1 MMIRKILL
9 FVLLPLLGYGQ
20 DTVTWSLDL
29 PEFTVR
35 TAGKK
40 ESSAA
45 VINLIK
51 NNVVVSDGISSEYLK
66 KTPDRSV
73 GDALRRINGVTIQN
87 DRFVL
92 VRGLSDRYNFTLLNK
107 SVLPSSEPD
116 RRAFSFDIIP
126 SNMIDNVVV
135 NKSATPFLPGDFGGG
150 IIQVTT
156 KEVSDNFFNIGFGT
170 TYGNISTFKTF
181 KLVDFV
187 EFPSQFPSTYS
198 FRVGTNGDRRAF
210 TKLIDYS
217 PTQKS
222 FLSYPNLNGNVSAGY
237 EKDSWYFLASANARQ
252 SFSLNYIDR
261 NDYQSSTELAYQ
273 YQDTVFNQNSSING
287 LINLTYIDKNKFSLK
302 SMINR
307 QVERSFLNRTGENY
321 DNLQE
326 VRSTLSN
333 NTIKTN
339 INTQFE
345 GKIGNSDFVVG
356 HNLMLRD
363 QPDYRINPI
372 VRSLGSDDE
381 YSVAWRDSYRFWSIM
396 NENNITSSLN
406 HTIGSFKVG
415 GFHQKKFRD
424 FKARV
429 FRYDDSD
436 LLNEITNNT
445 DKYNADFDLYA
456 GYVSYDKEINHIRI
470 NGGLRTEYNLFDVS
484 TADFSGQKIN
494 VNREYLDFLPSLNL
508 TWTINKIKV
517 RYSFSKTLSRPEF
530 REVANF
536 AYYDFIRNA
545 QILGNTNLEKTDIF
559 NSDLKLEYY
568 PKNGE
573 NISICFFAKNFNNPI
588 EQIVAEGSVPSNLI
602 LTFTNPEFAI
612 LYGGEF
618 EIRKKITEKFDV
630 YSNLALINSSV
641 NVNGVSRQL
650 QGQSNYVINGG
661 INYKTG
667 KNTFNLS
674 YNRVG
679 DRISAVGFQG
689 YPDIFENSRDII
701 DFVYLRKINN
711 GEIKLSCSDILSQ
724 PTKFYQQINNRE
736 LIVTNNEQLISLTLN
751 LNL

>member
-9 FVLLPLLGYGQ
+9 FVLLPILSYGQ

-40 ESSAA
+40 ESSVA

-156 KEVSDNFFNIGFGT
+156 KEVSDNFFNVGYGT
-170 TYGNISTFKTF
+170 TYGSVSTFKTL

-222 FLSYPNLNGNVSAGY
+222 FSSYLNMNGNISAGY
-237 EKDSWYFLASANARQ
+237 EKDSWYFLASVNARQ
-252 SFSLNYIDR
+252 SFNLNYIDR
-261 NDYQSSTELAYQ
+261 KDYQSSTELAYQ
-273 YQDTVFNQNSSING
+273 YQDTVFNKNSSING

-302 SMINR
+302 SMVNHQI
-307 QVERSFLNRTGENY
+307 ERSFLNRTGENY

-333 NTIKTN
+333 NVRKTN

-345 GKIGNSDFVVG
+345 GKIGNTDFVVG

-381 YSVAWRDSYRFWSIM
+381 YSVAWRDSYRFWSVM
-396 NENNITSSLN
+396 DENNITSSLN
-406 HTIGSFKVG
+406 HNVGSFKVG
-415 GFHQKKFRD
+415 GFHQKKFRN

-445 DKYNADFDLYA
+445 DKYGADFDLYA
-456 GYVSYDKEINHIRI
+456 GYVSYDREIKNLRI

-508 TWTINKIKV
+508 TWTINKVKI

-545 QILGNTNLEKTDIF
+545 QILGNPSLEKTDIF
-559 NSDLKLEYY
+559 NSDLKFEYY

-573 NISICFFAKNFNNPI
+573 NISICFFAKNFINPI
-588 EQIVAEGSVPSNLI
+588 EQVVSEGSVPSNLI
-602 LTFTNPEFAI
+602 LTFMNPESAI

-618 EIRKKITEKFDV
+618 EVRKKVTEKFDV
-630 YSNLALINSSV
+630 YSNLALITSSV

-661 INYKTG
+661 VNYKTG

-689 YPDIFENSRDII
+689 YPDIFENSRDIV

>member
-1 MMIRKILL
+1 MIRKILL
-9 FVLLPLLGYGQ
+9 FVLLPLLSYGQ

-40 ESSAA
+40 ESSVA

-150 IIQVTT
+150 VIQVTT
-156 KEVSDNFFNIGFGT
+156 KEVSDNFFNVGYGT
-170 TYGNISTFKTF
+170 TYGSVSTFKTF

-222 FLSYPNLNGNVSAGY
+222 FLSYLNMNGNISAGY
-237 EKDSWYFLASANARQ
+237 EKDSWYFLASVNARQ
-252 SFSLNYIDR
+252 SFNLNYIDR
-261 NDYQSSTELAYQ
+261 KDYQSSTELAYQ
-273 YQDTVFNQNSSING
+273 YQDTVFNKNSSING

-302 SMINR
+302 SMVNHQI
-307 QVERSFLNRTGENY
+307 ERSFLNRTGENY

-333 NTIKTN
+333 NVRKTN

-345 GKIGNSDFVVG
+345 GKIGNTDFVVG

-381 YSVAWRDSYRFWSIM
+381 YSVAWRDSYRFWSVM
-396 NENNITSSLN
+396 DENNITSSLN
-406 HTIGSFKVG
+406 HNVGSFKVG
-415 GFHQKKFRD
+415 GFHQKKFRN

-445 DKYNADFDLYA
+445 DKYGADFDLYA
-456 GYVSYDKEINHIRI
+456 GYVSYDREIKNLRI

-508 TWTINKIKV
+508 TWTINKVKV

-545 QILGNTNLEKTDIF
+545 QILGNPSLEKTDIF
-559 NSDLKLEYY
+559 NSDLKFEYY

-588 EQIVAEGSVPSNLI
+588 EQVVSEGSVPSNLI
-602 LTFTNPEFAI
+602 LTFMNPESAI

-618 EIRKKITEKFDV
+618 EVRKKITEKFDV
-630 YSNLALINSSV
+630 YSNLALITSSV

-661 INYKTG
+661 VNYKTG

-689 YPDIFENSRDII
+689 YPDIFENSRDIV

-736 LIVTNNEQLISLTLN
+736 LIETNNEQLISLTLN

>member
-40 ESSAA
+40 ESSVA

-150 IIQVTT
+150 VIQVTT
-156 KEVSDNFFNIGFGT
+156 KEVSDNFFNVGYGT
-170 TYGNISTFKTF
+170 TYGSVSTFKNF

-222 FLSYPNLNGNVSAGY
+222 FLSYLNINGNVSAGY
-237 EKDSWYFLASANARQ
+237 EKDSWYFLASVNARQ
-252 SFSLNYIDR
+252 SFNLNYIDR
-261 NDYQSSTELAYQ
+261 KDYQSSTELAYQ

-302 SMINR
+302 SMVNHQI
-307 QVERSFLNRTGENY
+307 ERSFLNRTGENY

-333 NTIKTN
+333 NVRKTN

-345 GKIGNSDFVVG
+345 GKIGNTDFVVG

-381 YSVAWRDSYRFWSIM
+381 YSVAWRDSYRFWSVM
-396 NENNITSSLN
+396 DENNITSSLN
-406 HTIGSFKVG
+406 HNVGSFKVG
-415 GFHQKKFRD
+415 GFHQKKFRN

-445 DKYNADFDLYA
+445 DKYGADFDLYV
-456 GYVSYDKEINHIRI
+456 GYVSYDREIKNLRI

-508 TWTINKIKV
+508 TWTINKVKI

-545 QILGNTNLEKTDIF
+545 QILGNPSLEKTDIF
-559 NSDLKLEYY
+559 NSDLKFEYY

-573 NISICFFAKNFNNPI
+573 NVSICLFAKNFNNPI
-588 EQIVAEGSVPSNLI
+588 EQVVSEGSVPSNLI
-602 LTFTNPEFAI
+602 LTFTNPESAI

-618 EIRKKITEKFDV
+618 EIRKKVTEKFDV
-630 YSNLALINSSV
+630 YSNLALITSSV

-661 INYKTG
+661 VNYKTG

-689 YPDIFENSRDII
+689 YPDIFENSRDIV

-736 LIVTNNEQLISLTLN
+736 LIETNNEQLISLTLN

>member
-40 ESSAA
+40 ESSVA

-150 IIQVTT
+150 VIQVTT
-156 KEVSDNFFNIGFGT
+156 KEVSDNFFNVGYGT
-170 TYGNISTFKTF
+170 TYGSVSTFKNF

-222 FLSYPNLNGNVSAGY
+222 FLSYLNINGNVSAGY
-237 EKDSWYFLASANARQ
+237 EKDSWYFLASVNARQ
-252 SFSLNYIDR
+252 SFNLNYIDR
-261 NDYQSSTELAYQ
+261 KDYQSSTELAYQ

-302 SMINR
+302 SMVNHQI
-307 QVERSFLNRTGENY
+307 ERSFLNRTGENY

-333 NTIKTN
+333 NVRKTN

-345 GKIGNSDFVVG
+345 GKIGNTDFVVG

-381 YSVAWRDSYRFWSIM
+381 YSVAWRDSYRFWSVM
-396 NENNITSSLN
+396 DENNITSSLN
-406 HTIGSFKVG
+406 HTVGSFKVG
-415 GFHQKKFRD
+415 GFHQKKFRN

-445 DKYNADFDLYA
+445 DKYGADFDLYA
-456 GYVSYDKEINHIRI
+456 GYVSYDREIKNLRI

-508 TWTINKIKV
+508 TWTINKVKI

-545 QILGNTNLEKTDIF
+545 QILGNPSLEKTDIF
-559 NSDLKLEYY
+559 NSDLKFEYY

-588 EQIVAEGSVPSNLI
+588 EQVVSEGSVPSNLI
-602 LTFTNPEFAI
+602 LTFTNPESAI

-618 EIRKKITEKFDV
+618 EVRKKITEKFDV
-630 YSNLALINSSV
+630 YSNLALITSSV

-661 INYKTG
+661 VNYKTG

-689 YPDIFENSRDII
+689 YPDIFENSRDIV

-736 LIVTNNEQLISLTLN
+736 LIETNNEQLISLTLN

>member
-9 FVLLPLLGYGQ
+9 FVLLPLLSYGQ

-40 ESSAA
+40 ESSVA

-156 KEVSDNFFNIGFGT
+156 KEVSDNFFNVGYGT
-170 TYGNISTFKTF
+170 TYGAVSTFKTF

-222 FLSYPNLNGNVSAGY
+222 FSSYLNMNGNISAGY
-237 EKDSWYFLASANARQ
+237 EKDSWYFLASVNARQ
-252 SFSLNYIDR
+252 SFNLNYIDR
-261 NDYQSSTELAYQ
+261 KDYQSSTELAYQ
-273 YQDTVFNQNSSING
+273 YQDTVFNKNSSING

-302 SMINR
+302 SMVNHQI
-307 QVERSFLNRTGENY
+307 ERSFLNRTGENY

-333 NTIKTN
+333 NVRKTN

-345 GKIGNSDFVVG
+345 GKIGNTDFVVG

-396 NENNITSSLN
+396 DENNITSSLN
-406 HTIGSFKVG
+406 HNVGSFKVG
-415 GFHQKKFRD
+415 GFHQKKFRN

-445 DKYNADFDLYA
+445 DKYGADFDLYA
-456 GYVSYDKEINHIRI
+456 GYVSYDREIKNLRI

-508 TWTINKIKV
+508 TWTINKVKV

-545 QILGNTNLEKTDIF
+545 QILGNPSLEKTDIF
-559 NSDLKLEYY
+559 NSDLKFEYY

-573 NISICFFAKNFNNPI
+573 NISICFFAKNFINPI
-588 EQIVAEGSVPSNLI
+588 EQVVSEGSVPSNLI
-602 LTFTNPEFAI
+602 LTFMNPESAI

-618 EIRKKITEKFDV
+618 EVRKKITEKFDV
-630 YSNLALINSSV
+630 YSNLALITSSV

-661 INYKTG
+661 VNYKTG

-689 YPDIFENSRDII
+689 YPDIFENSRDIV

-736 LIVTNNEQLISLTLN
+736 LIETNNEQLISLTLN